1 MYATLQ
7 QIKFTMFTTSNY
19 LKSVFK
25 CVYLFLQPGINL
37 TKNPKN
43 FFFKFA
49 FRNTFSLK
57 QIPINMTICTLTQK
71 IILYHM
77 SENV

>member
-1 MYATLQ
+1 MC
-7 QIKFTMFTTSNY
+7 ISIFTAWHQSH
-19 LKSVFK
+19 KK
-25 CVYLFLQPGINL
+25 
-37 TKNPKN
+37 PKKK